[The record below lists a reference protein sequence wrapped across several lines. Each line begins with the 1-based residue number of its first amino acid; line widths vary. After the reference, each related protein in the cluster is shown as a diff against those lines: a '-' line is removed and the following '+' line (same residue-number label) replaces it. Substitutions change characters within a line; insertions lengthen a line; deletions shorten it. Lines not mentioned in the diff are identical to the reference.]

1 MNIVLIALYSYHLY
15 IIKSCGL
22 MDKAP
27 VDLES
32 GDCRFES
39 NHDQNTFMMISTK
52 NHISRHGN

>member
-39 NHDQNTFMMISTK
+39 NHDQNTFMMIST
-52 NHISRHGN
+52 